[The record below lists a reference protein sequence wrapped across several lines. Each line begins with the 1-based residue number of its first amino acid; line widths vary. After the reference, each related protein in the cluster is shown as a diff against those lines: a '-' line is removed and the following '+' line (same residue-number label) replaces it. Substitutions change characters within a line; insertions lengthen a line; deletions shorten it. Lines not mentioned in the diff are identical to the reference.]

1 LFQVSNYN
9 KTYLQLLQS
18 KYINK
23 NYFRSVDQVLL
34 ASLSVDIGIHNR
46 KFKDPWAIISS
57 VSKVIVHENF
67 IDQIFNNDIALI
79 KLEV

>member
-1 LFQVSNYN
+1 M
-9 KTYLQLLQS
+9 
-18 KYINK
+18 
-23 NYFRSVDQVLL
+23 DQVLL

-46 KFKDPWAIISS
+46 KFKDPWVIISS

>member
-46 KFKDPWAIISS
+46 KFKDPWVIISS